1 MPQTLFPFRFE
12 LLWTDALVW
21 LLVAAV
27 AGYAAYARSH
37 PHLRAPWSRVSRSAS
52 GMAAAVILAA
62 FVVVGLLDSIHYR
75 PALPPQDGKAAYAT
89 EVRSLLDWI
98 AEPLRL
104 KREKTYSAPLATHL
118 YAKETLQL
126 PDGREVRE
134 FPRLR
139 HGGTHLKDPAADWAG
154 DVTLRG
160 FRGLAV
166 ALLLWFTL
174 AVALGAVSPSVPAP
188 ALKRPGATSGVAALQ
203 CPGARCC
210 AHWLRLPCC
219 SGRCWLWRRIT
230 MC

>member
-1 MPQTLFPFRFE
+1 MNLLPFRFE

-21 LLVAAV
+21 VLVAAV
-27 AGYAAYARSH
+27 IGYAVYARAR

-62 FVVVGLLDSIHYR
+62 FVLAGLLDSIHYR

-89 EVRSLLDWI
+89 ELRSLLDLTLQ
-98 AEPLRL
+98 PLRD

-118 YAKETLQL
+118 YAKETVLL

-139 HGGTHLKDPAADWAG
+139 HGGAHLKNPAADWAG
-154 DVTLRG
+154 DVALRG

-166 ALLLWFTL
+166 ALLIWFS
-174 AVALGAVSPSVPAP
+174 VA
-188 ALKRPGATSGVAALQ
+188 
-203 CPGARCC
+203 
-210 AHWLRLPCC
+210 
-219 SGRCWLWRRIT
+219 
-230 MC
+230 